1 MAKGILGRKLGMTQ
15 IFDENGVL
23 VPVSVI
29 DVADNVV
36 LQQKT
41 VETDGYVATQIGFET
56 KRDKLSN
63 KPEQGHVKKAN
74 TAPKRFVREIRFNEE
89 LKNELLDLAVGDL
102 VKTELFEVGETVDV
116 TGTSKG
122 KGFAG
127 SIKRHNQHRGPM
139 THGSRYHRGPGSMGP
154 IKGNMKGKN
163 LPGHMGHERVTIQNL
178 KVVGVDVE
186 NQLLLISGSV
196 PGPKKGLVIVRS
208 AVKSSK

>member
-23 VPVSVI
+23 VPVTVV

-41 VETDGYVATQIGFET
+41 VETDGYVATQVGFET
-56 KRDKLSN
+56 KREKLSN

-74 TAPKRFVREIRFNEE
+74 TAPKRFVKELRFTEE
-89 LKNELLDLAVGDL
+89 LDNELLDLAVGAP
-102 VKTELFEVGETVDV
+102 VSIELFKAGETVDV
-116 TGTSKG
+116 QGTSKG
-122 KGFAG
+122 KGYAG

-139 THGSRYHRGPGSMGP
+139 AHGSRYHRGPGSMGP

-163 LPGHMGHERVTIQNL
+163 LPGQMGHESVTIQNL
-178 KVVGVDVE
+178 KVVNVDVE
-186 NQLLLISGSV
+186 NQVLLISGSI
-196 PGPKKGLVIVRS
+196 PGPKKGFVVVKS
-208 AVKSSK
+208 AVKGN

>member
-15 IFDENGVL
+15 IFDENGAII
-23 VPVSVI
+23 PVTVI

-41 VETDGYVATQIGFET
+41 VETDGYVATQVGFET

-74 TAPKRFVREIRFNEE
+74 TAPKRFIREIRFKEE
-89 LKNELLDLAVGDL
+89 LKNELVDLAVGDL
-102 VKTELFEVGETVDV
+102 VKNELFTKGEEVDV

-122 KGFAG
+122 KGFEG
-127 SIKRHNQHRGPM
+127 SIKRHNQTRGPM
-139 THGSRYHRGPGSMGP
+139 THGSRYHRSPGSMGA
-154 IKGNMKGKN
+154 IKGKEKGKN
-163 LPGHMGHERVTIQNL
+163 LPGHMGHETVTIQNL
-178 KVVGVDVE
+178 RVAAVDVE

-196 PGPKKGLVIVRS
+196 PGPIKGLVV
-208 AVKSSK
+208 VKSAIKSAK

>member
-56 KRDKLSN
+56 KREKLSN

-102 VKTELFEVGETVDV
+102 VKTDLFQVGETVDV

-163 LPGHMGHERVTIQNL
+163 LPGHMGHEKVTIQNL